1 MVHPVIFY
9 VPHLNKTKVKATNR
23 KKKQNKNIQINLSSV
38 NLSNFYRV
46 QKKKW
51 NHP

>member
-23 KKKQNKNIQINLSSV
+23 KKKTEQKYSNKFKLSKSE
-38 NLSNFYRV
+38 
-46 QKKKW
+46 
-51 NHP
+51 